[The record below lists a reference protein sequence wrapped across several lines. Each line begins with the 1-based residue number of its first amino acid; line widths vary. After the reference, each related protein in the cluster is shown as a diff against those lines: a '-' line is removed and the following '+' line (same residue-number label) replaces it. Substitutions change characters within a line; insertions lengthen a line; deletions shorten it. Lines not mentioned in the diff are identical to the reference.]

1 MRAAVL
7 MAALLVGVW
16 VNPLTGGDAH
26 AATISI
32 LDIGDS
38 GTTADGTT
46 FVADPNPSQPSTGT
60 GVFQPFVRIQATGS
74 RGGGL
79 QNGFNTDAKEPAIN
93 FNTKG
98 GTWTRSVQFG
108 ELTTINGNYVL
119 SLDANQIGCSTCAK
133 NRITITDMQI
143 YIGSDPNLAK
153 PEATHTGIGGTGYT
167 GTPFNSPFNNGP
179 GGSSSLL
186 GHAPVW
192 TLDSAVNG
200 DVSVVLQ
207 ASICDSKG
215 QCGSGHGDLGVLIPQ
230 RYLSGSPTDYFVLY
244 TEYSGANS
252 GFEEWRFFD
261 TPTQIP
267 EPTSLILV
275 AAGLAGVG
283 GCRRFRPRQSS

>member
-1 MRAAVL
+1 

-46 FVADPNPSQPSTGT
+46 FVADPNPSQPSSGT

-108 ELTTINGNYVL
+108 ELTTINGNYV
-119 SLDANQIGCSTCAK
+119 
-133 NRITITDMQI
+133 
-143 YIGSDPNLAK
+143 
-153 PEATHTGIGGTGYT
+153 EGGTGNLQMSITSSSNSFLNITGNCAFGGSLTVLGPSGVTGGWNLIHFGSYT
-167 GTPFNSPFNNGP
+167 GSF
-179 GGSSSLL
+179 SSISLPPENPPM
-186 GHAPVW
+186 HWNVAYNV
-192 TLDSAVNG
+192 
-200 DVSVVLQ
+200 
-207 ASICDSKG
+207 
-215 QCGSGHGDLGVLIPQ
+215 PQ
-230 RYLSGSPTDYFVLY
+230 DYFRI
-244 TEYSGANS
+244 
-252 GFEEWRFFD
+252 W
-261 TPTQIP
+261 
-267 EPTSLILV
+267 TS
-275 AAGLAGVG
+275 AY
-283 GCRRFRPRQSS
+283 